1 MPVKAKS
8 KTQTK
13 AKTKAKTTAKAKPK
27 AKTLKKTRVTAASTK
42 SKSTAKAKSKTK
54 AGVQK
59 KTTTTT
65 QAKIVNRIAPPRLEE
80 RKVAKPAK
88 ASTQYSFMKAPG
100 SLHDFQVGKKIEVY
114 CDHDKSKE
122 RVRGWIDGTIVQI
135 DNKMVAVQFRSNV
148 YLTDGWMVPDRILWY
163 PLNSEHVR
171 PVGSG
176 KNTKKSK
183 IIPDY

>member
-8 KTQTK
+8 KTK
-13 AKTKAKTTAKAKPK
+13 AKAKAKAKPK
-27 AKTLKKTRVTAASTK
+27 PKTMVKKRSKTPGRGKAKTTVKASAKPKAGAKKKKQAVEKAQIVNQIAAPKIEKPKK
-42 SKSTAKAKSKTK
+42 SRAVKSTPKYA
-54 AGVQK
+54 
-59 KTTTTT
+59 
-65 QAKIVNRIAPPRLEE
+65 
-80 RKVAKPAK
+80 
-88 ASTQYSFMKAPG
+88 FMKAPG
-100 SLHDFQVGKKIEVY
+100 DLHDFKVGKKIEVY

-176 KNTKKSK
+176 KNTKKNR